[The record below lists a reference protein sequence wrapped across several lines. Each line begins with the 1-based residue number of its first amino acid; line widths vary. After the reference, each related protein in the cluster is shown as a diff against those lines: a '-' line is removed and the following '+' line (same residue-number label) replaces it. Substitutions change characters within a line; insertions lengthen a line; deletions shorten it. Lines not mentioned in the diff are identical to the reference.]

1 MRGVH
6 SAVDE
11 IRRNVFTEVA
21 RLAYEGGDMNRV
33 DMIPY
38 NMIQGEVAHHRHDV
52 FLERAIVEERVRLAL
67 GMNLEPAGANAP
79 VSAHMQEVVEAD
91 DKYFEEPLVNIIPFA
106 CNACPPKQIRI
117 TDSCQGCISHP
128 CMNVCPKDAIYLDE
142 QKHCHI
148 DQDKCIKCGKCFNQC
163 PYRAIS
169 KIERP
174 CAAACGM
181 DAIGSDEL
189 GRAKIDYDKCVS
201 CGMCLVNCPFAA
213 IADKSQIFQIINA
226 IKRGEEVI
234 ACVAP
239 AFVGQFGKE
248 ATPPKIKAA
257 MRILG
262 FKDVVEV
269 AIGADLCT
277 VEEAHDF
284 LENVPAKQ
292 PFMGTSCCPAW
303 SVMAKKLFPQ
313 FKDYISMALTPMV
326 ITARMVKKDHPNA
339 RICFIG
345 PCAAKKLEA
354 NRKSVRSDVD
364 FVLTFEELQGMFDAK
379 DIDFAAIEPGPDDN
393 MDEGTGMGRGFAV
406 GGGVAAAVVEAIS
419 HIDPDREVKIE
430 YGDGLRECR
439 KMLMM
444 AKAGKRDGY
453 LLEGMACPGGCI
465 AGAGTVQPPEKSR
478 RLLEQYKAQ
487 APKSNP
493 VESDYTEY
501 LQIIRED
508 EENWDPVARH

>member
-1 MRGVH
+1 MEERNMRGVH
-6 SAVDE
+6 SAVDD

-21 RLAYEGGDMNRV
+21 RLAYEGGDLSRV
-33 DMIPY
+33 DTIPY
-38 NMIQGEVAHHRHDV
+38 KMIQGEVAHHRHDV
-52 FLERAIVEERVRLAL
+52 FLERAIVQERVRLAL
-67 GMNLEPAGANAP
+67 GMNLQPAREQMP
-79 VSAHMQEVVEAD
+79 LSAAIHEAD
-91 DKYFEEPLVNIIPFA
+91 TDQKFFEEPLVNIIPFA

-128 CMNVCPKDAIYLDE
+128 CMNVCPKDAIYLDKD
-142 QKHCHI
+142 KHCHI

-181 DAIGSDEL
+181 DAIESDEL
-189 GRAKIDYDKCVS
+189 GRAKINYDKCVS

-213 IADKSQIFQIINA
+213 IADKSQIFQIITA
-226 IKRGEEVI
+226 IKRKEEVI

-239 AFVGQFGKE
+239 AFVGQFGKD
-248 ATPPKIKAA
+248 ASPAKIKAA
-257 MRILG
+257 MRELG
-262 FKDVVEV
+262 FADVVEV

-284 LENVPAKQ
+284 LENVPEKL

-313 FKDYISMALTPMV
+313 FKDCISMALTPMV

-379 DIDFAAIEPGPDDN
+379 EIDFASIEAGPEDN

-406 GGGVAAAVVEAIS
+406 GGGVAAAVVEAIH

-439 KMLMM
+439 KMMSM
-444 AKAGKRDGY
+444 AKAGKRNGY
-453 LLEGMACPGGCI
+453 LLEGMACPGGCV
-465 AGAGTVQPPEKSR
+465 AGAGTIRPVKETAASVERFKNEAPEMSCTTS
-478 RLLEQYKAQ
+478 
-487 APKSNP
+487 P
-493 VESDYTEY
+493 Y
-501 LQIIRED
+501 LQRLKD
-508 EENWDPVARH
+508 VEE

>member
-21 RLAYEGGDMNRV
+21 RLAYEGGDMSRV

-38 NMIQGEVAHHRHDV
+38 KMIQGEVAHHRHDV

-79 VSAHMQEVVEAD
+79 VSAHMQEVVDAD

-248 ATPPKIKAA
+248 ATPAKIKAA
-257 MRILG
+257 MRVLG
-262 FKDVVEV
+262 FRDVVEV

-406 GGGVAAAVVEAIS
+406 GGGVAAAVVEAITMMER
-419 HIDPDREVKIE
+419 PP
-430 YGDGLRECR
+430 GLRAAPR
-439 KMLMM
+439 MKSAWPPTPPTWVRPMVS
-444 AKAGKRDGY
+444 AAI
-453 LLEGMACPGGCI
+453 CPMRSASI
-465 AGAGTVQPPEKSR
+465 QEVIDTILRLRRITPGAST
-478 RLLEQYKAQ
+478 
-487 APKSNP
+487 
-493 VESDYTEY
+493 
-501 LQIIRED
+501 
-508 EENWDPVARH
+508 

>member
-6 SAVDE
+6 SAVDD

-21 RLAYEGGDMNRV
+21 RLAYEDGDLSKV

-38 NMIQGEVAHHRHDV
+38 KIVPGEVARHRHDV
-52 FLERAIVEERVRLAL
+52 FLERAIVQERVRLAL
-67 GMNLEPAGANAP
+67 GMSLQPADEQSP
-79 VSAHMQEVVEAD
+79 VSAHIQEAATD
-91 DKYFEEPLVNIIPFA
+91 QKYFEEPLVNIIPFA

-142 QKHCHI
+142 NKHCHI
-148 DQDKCIKCGKCFNQC
+148 DQSKCIKCGKCFNQC

-213 IADKSQIFQIINA
+213 IADKSQIFQVINA
-226 IKRGEEVI
+226 MKKKEEVI

-239 AFVGQFGKE
+239 AFVGQFGKD
-248 ATPPKIKAA
+248 ATPSKLKAA
-257 MRILG
+257 MRTLG
-262 FKDVVEV
+262 FANVVEV

-284 LENVPAKQ
+284 LENVPEKL

-313 FKDYISMALTPMV
+313 FKDCISMALTPMV

-354 NRKSVRSDVD
+354 NRRSVRSDVD

-379 DIDFAAIEPGPDDN
+379 AIDFSQIEGDPAHD
-393 MDEGTGMGRGFAV
+393 MVEGTAMGRGFAV
-406 GGGVAAAVVEAIS
+406 GGGVAAAVVEAIK
-419 HIDPDREVKIE
+419 HIDPDREVLIE
-430 YGDGLRECR
+430 YGDGLKECR
-439 KMLMM
+439 KMLTM
-444 AKAGKRDGY
+444 AKAGKRNGY
-453 LLEGMACPGGCI
+453 LLEGMGCPGGCV
-465 AGAGTVQPPEKSR
+465 AGAGTIRPVKESTVNVENFKGSAAAESCTESPYLN
-478 RLLEQYKAQ
+478 RLKE
-487 APKSNP
+487 
-493 VESDYTEY
+493 VEE
-501 LQIIRED
+501 
-508 EENWDPVARH
+508 

>member
-21 RLAYEGGDMNRV
+21 RLAYEGGDLKRV

-38 NMIQGEVAHHRHDV
+38 TIVPGEVARHRHDV
-52 FLERAIVEERVRLAL
+52 FLERAIVQERVRLAL
-67 GMNLEPAGANAP
+67 GMSLQPAGEQTP
-79 VSAHMQEVVEAD
+79 VSAGIQEAAAAD
-91 DKYFEEPLVNIIPFA
+91 DKYFEEPLVNIISFA

-117 TDSCQGCISHP
+117 TDSCQGCLSHP
-128 CMNVCPKDAIYLDE
+128 CMNVCPKDAIYLDKD
-142 QKHCHI
+142 KHCHI
-148 DQDKCIKCGKCFNQC
+148 DQDKCIKCGRCFNQC
-163 PYRAIS
+163 PYHAIS

-181 DAIGSDEL
+181 DAIESDEL
-189 GRAKIDYDKCVS
+189 GRAKINYDKCVS

-213 IADKSQIFQIINA
+213 IADKSQIFQLIQAINKGDE
-226 IKRGEEVI
+226 II

-248 ATPPKIKAA
+248 ATPRKLKKA

-262 FKDVVEV
+262 FADTVEV

-284 LENVPAKQ
+284 LDNVPSRLD
-292 PFMGTSCCPAW
+292 FMGTSCCPAW
-303 SVMAKKLFPQ
+303 SVMAKKLFPE
-313 FKDYISMALTPMV
+313 FTENISMALTPMV
-326 ITARMVKKDHPNA
+326 ITARLMKKEHPNA
-339 RICFIG
+339 RIVFVG

-354 NRKSVRSDVD
+354 SRRSVRSEVD

-379 DIDFAAIEPGPDDN
+379 DIDFAALEP
-393 MDEGTGMGRGFAV
+393 DECDTEFEHGTGAGRGFAV
-406 GGGVAAAVVEAIS
+406 GGGVAAAVAEVIARIAPE
-419 HIDPDREVKIE
+419 REIEVE

-439 KMLMM
+439 RMLAM
-444 AKAGKRDGY
+444 AKAGKRHGY
-453 LLEGMACPGGCI
+453 LLEGMACPGGCV
-465 AGAGTVQPPEKSR
+465 AGAGTITPVLNAASNVR
-478 RLLEQYKAQ
+478 AYKARADRQ
-487 APKSNP
+487 NSL
-493 VESDYTEY
+493 ESDFVER
-501 LQIIRED
+501 LKEVEQ
-508 EENWDPVARH
+508 